1 MARPLRIEFPGAIYH
16 VMSRG
21 NARQTVF
28 RDDSDYQRLIK
39 GLETVVGRLGWD
51 LLCFVLMPNHFH
63 LLVRTPRPNLSR
75 GMQHLTS
82 GYANWCSRRHRRPG
96 HTFQGRFKSELIED
110 ESYFW
115 TVSRYIHLNAV
126 RGKRPLG
133 DHPRDWPWSSYPGYD
148 RRRRRVGWVAY
159 EALHSAWRGESGGND
174 PEAAYRRFVE
184 QGLARAPANP
194 FQSAAP
200 GWLLGSETFIERMR
214 SLLSEPRNQDEVPAA
229 RQLASLE
236 AAIVLAEVARYYG
249 VDQDCF
255 QVRRSGLLGR
265 DVAAWLVRHHSSAT
279 VRELLPWHRRS
290 SYEADAPARGVPQ
303 SPRWR
308 VGLVCAR
315 MRNFLAGVIA
325 PIFGLNHPD
334 SVNHLVRRVD
344 RALARSSE
352 LREDIGMTQRILAQ
366 RRHGSS

>member
-1 MARPLRIEFPGAIYH
+1 
-16 VMSRG
+16 MSRG

-96 HTFQGRFKSELIED
+96 HTYQGRFKSELIED

-115 TVSRYIHLNAV
+115 TVSRYIHLNPV
-126 RGKRPLG
+126 RGKRPLADTARMALVELSG
-133 DHPRDWPWSSYPGYD
+133 LRPPAAARWMGGLRGFAFGLVW
-148 RRRRRVGWVAY
+148 RVGRQR
-159 EALHSAWRGESGGND
+159 S

-194 FQSAAP
+194 FQSAAN

-214 SLLSEPRNQDEVPAA
+214 SLLSEPRNKKRCPQPGSWPAWT
-229 RQLASLE
+229 RRNSP
-236 AAIVLAEVARYYG
+236 G
-249 VDQDCF
+249 
-255 QVRRSGLLGR
+255 RSG
-265 DVAAWLVRHHSSAT
+265 
-279 VRELLPWHRRS
+279 
-290 SYEADAPARGVPQ
+290 
-303 SPRWR
+303 
-308 VGLVCAR
+308 
-315 MRNFLAGVIA
+315 
-325 PIFGLNHPD
+325 
-334 SVNHLVRRVD
+334 SV
-344 RALARSSE
+344 
-352 LREDIGMTQRILAQ
+352 LRC
-366 RRHGSS
+366 

>member
-75 GMQHLTS
+75 GMQPLTS

-115 TVSRYIHLNAV
+115 TVSRYIHLNPV
-126 RGKRPLG
+126 RGKRPLA
-133 DHPRDWPWSSYPGYD
+133 DQPRDWPWSSYPGYD

-159 EALHSAWRGESGGND
+159 EALHSAWRGESGGQRS
-174 PEAAYRRFVE
+174 PGG
-184 QGLARAPANP
+184 GLPA
-194 FQSAAP
+194 
-200 GWLLGSETFIERMR
+200 
-214 SLLSEPRNQDEVPAA
+214 
-229 RQLASLE
+229 
-236 AAIVLAEVARYYG
+236 
-249 VDQDCF
+249 
-255 QVRRSGLLGR
+255 VRRAGTGEGSGKPLSVRGAWLAAGQR
-265 DVAAWLVRHHSSAT
+265 DV
-279 VRELLPWHRRS
+279 HR
-290 SYEADAPARGVPQ
+290 ADAIAAERAEKPRRG
-303 SPRWR
+303 
-308 VGLVCAR
+308 
-315 MRNFLAGVIA
+315 
-325 PIFGLNHPD
+325 
-334 SVNHLVRRVD
+334 
-344 RALARSSE
+344 ARSPAVGQPGRGDSPGRSGSV
-352 LREDIGMTQRILAQ
+352 LRC
-366 RRHGSS
+366 

>member
-115 TVSRYIHLNAV
+115 TVSRYIHLNPV
-126 RGKRPLG
+126 RGKRPLA
-133 DHPRDWPWSSYPGYD
+133 DHPRLALVELSGLRPPAAARWMGGLRGFAFGLAW
-148 RRRRRVGWVAY
+148 RVGRQR
-159 EALHSAWRGESGGND
+159 SRGGLPAVRRAGTGEGSGKPLSVRGH
-174 PEAAYRRFVE
+174 
-184 QGLARAPANP
+184 
-194 FQSAAP
+194 

-229 RQLASLE
+229 RQLASLD

-265 DVAAWLVRHHSSAT
+265 DLAAWLVRHHSSAT
-279 VRELLPWHRRS
+279 LREL
-290 SYEADAPARGVPQ
+290 
-303 SPRWR
+303 
-308 VGLVCAR
+308 
-315 MRNFLAGVIA
+315 A

-334 SVNHLVRRVD
+334 SVEP
-344 RALARSSE
+344 S
-352 LREDIGMTQRILAQ
+352 
-366 RRHGSS
+366 GSSRRSCLGQVE

>member
-21 NARQTVF
+21 KARQTVF
-28 RDDSDYQRLIK
+28 RDDGDYQRLSK

-63 LLVRTPRPNLSR
+63 LLVRTPRPNLAR

-115 TVSRYIHLNAV
+115 TVSRYIHLNPV
-126 RGKRPLG
+126 RGKRPLA

-174 PEAAYRRFVE
+174 LPGG
-184 QGLARAPANP
+184 GLPA
-194 FQSAAP
+194 
-200 GWLLGSETFIERMR
+200 
-214 SLLSEPRNQDEVPAA
+214 
-229 RQLASLE
+229 
-236 AAIVLAEVARYYG
+236 
-249 VDQDCF
+249 
-255 QVRRSGLLGR
+255 VRRAGTGEGSGKPLSVRGAWLAAGQR
-265 DVAAWLVRHHSSAT
+265 DV
-279 VRELLPWHRRS
+279 HR
-290 SYEADAPARGVPQ
+290 ADAIAAERAEKPRRG
-303 SPRWR
+303 
-308 VGLVCAR
+308 
-315 MRNFLAGVIA
+315 
-325 PIFGLNHPD
+325 
-334 SVNHLVRRVD
+334 
-344 RALARSSE
+344 ARSPAVGQPGRGDSPGRSGSV
-352 LREDIGMTQRILAQ
+352 LRC
-366 RRHGSS
+366 

>member
-115 TVSRYIHLNAV
+115 TVSRYIHLNPV
-126 RGKRPLG
+126 RGKRPLA
-133 DHPRDWPWSSYPGYD
+133 DHPRL
-148 RRRRRVGWVAY
+148 
-159 EALHSAWRGESGGND
+159 ALVELSGLRPPAAARWMGGLRGF
-174 PEAAYRRFVE
+174 AF
-184 QGLARAPANP
+184 GLA
-194 FQSAAP
+194 
-200 GWLLGSETFIERMR
+200 
-214 SLLSEPRNQDEVPAA
+214 
-229 RQLASLE
+229 
-236 AAIVLAEVARYYG
+236 
-249 VDQDCF
+249 
-255 QVRRSGLLGR
+255 
-265 DVAAWLVRHHSSAT
+265 
-279 VRELLPWHRRS
+279 
-290 SYEADAPARGVPQ
+290 
-303 SPRWR
+303 WR
-308 VGLVCAR
+308 VGR
-315 MRNFLAGVIA
+315 QRSRG
-325 PIFGLNHPD
+325 GLPA
-334 SVNHLVRRVD
+334 VRRAGTGEGSGKPLSVRGAWLAAGQRD
-344 RALARSSE
+344 VHRADAMAAERAEKPRRGARSPAVGQPGRGDNLGRSGSV
-352 LREDIGMTQRILAQ
+352 LRC
-366 RRHGSS
+366 

>member
-1 MARPLRIEFPGAIYH
+1 MRNFLTGVILLDRQPLHPPQSRAGQTPAR
-16 VMSRG
+16 
-21 NARQTVF
+21 
-28 RDDSDYQRLIK
+28 
-39 GLETVVGRLGWD
+39 
-51 LLCFVLMPNHFH
+51 
-63 LLVRTPRPNLSR
+63 
-75 GMQHLTS
+75 
-82 GYANWCSRRHRRPG
+82 
-96 HTFQGRFKSELIED
+96 
-110 ESYFW
+110 
-115 TVSRYIHLNAV
+115 RY
-126 RGKRPLG
+126 
-133 DHPRDWPWSSYPGYD
+133 PRDWPWSSYPGYD
-148 RRRRRVGWVAY
+148 RRHRRVGWVAY

-194 FQSAAP
+194 FQSAAH

-229 RQLASLE
+229 RQLASLD

-265 DVAAWLVRHHSSAT
+265 DLAAWLVRHHSSAT
-279 VRELLPWHRRS
+279 LRELLPWRRRS
-290 SYEADAPARGVPQ
+290 SYEPNARARGVPQ
-303 SPRWR
+303 SPRWHI
-308 VGLVCAR
+308 GLVCAR

-334 SVNHLVRRVD
+334 SVNNLVRRVD
-344 RALARSSE
+344 RALARSSQ
-352 LREDIGMTQRILAQ
+352 LREDIGMIQRILEQ

>member
-63 LLVRTPRPNLSR
+63 LLVRTPRPNLSQ

-115 TVSRYIHLNAV
+115 TVSRYIHLNPV
-126 RGKRPLG
+126 RGERPLA

-194 FQSAAP
+194 FQSAAH

-229 RQLASLE
+229 RQLASLD

-249 VDQDCF
+249 VGAEGATQSLDPGNVDRPKVPAMAGAGA
-255 QVRRSGLLGR
+255 VRNSTTCNP
-265 DVAAWLVRHHSSAT
+265 VEESARPVMT
-279 VRELLPWHRRS
+279 CLAS
-290 SYEADAPARGVPQ
+290 EAGQ
-303 SPRWR
+303 SPDGR
-308 VGLVCAR
+308 GHGALSCATGVTPLELSR
-315 MRNFLAGVIA
+315 GQSRFLGDPFHCA
-325 PIFGLNHPD
+325 
-334 SVNHLVRRVD
+334 
-344 RALARSSE
+344 
-352 LREDIGMTQRILAQ
+352 
-366 RRHGSS
+366 

>member
-1 MARPLRIEFPGAIYH
+1 MARPLRIEFPARSYH

-28 RDDSDYQRLIK
+28 RDDSDYQRLIR

-115 TVSRYIHLNAV
+115 TVSRYIHLNPV
-126 RGKRPLG
+126 RGKRPLA
-133 DHPRDWPWSSYPGYD
+133 DHPPRLALVELSGLRPPAAAP
-148 RRRRRVGWVAY
+148 VGWVAY

-174 PEAAYRRFVE
+174 LPEAAYRRFVE

-194 FQSAAP
+194 FQSAAY
-200 GWLLGSETFIERMR
+200 GWLLGSTTFIERMR
-214 SLLSEPRNQDEVPAA
+214 SLLSKPRNQDEVPAA
-229 RQLASLE
+229 RQLASLD

-265 DVAAWLVRHHSSAT
+265 DLAAWLVRRRFAP
-279 VRELLPWHRRS
+279 LPHYE
-290 SYEADAPARGVPQ
+290 SYYPGTEEAHTNPTRPRGECLRAR
-303 SPRWR
+303 
-308 VGLVCAR
+308 
-315 MRNFLAGVIA
+315 AGTS
-325 PIFGLNHPD
+325 G
-334 SVNHLVRRVD
+334 
-344 RALARSSE
+344 
-352 LREDIGMTQRILAQ
+352 
-366 RRHGSS
+366 